1 MIKIFYKLFILT
13 FLARLCYGQA
23 NYFSFNN
30 ITVKDGLSESSV
42 NVILEDELGFIYIG
56 TDNGLDIYDGY
67 TFRSFY
73 TNSFDQNS
81 ILGSK
86 VKLIYEDSKNIIWI
100 ATDMGISTF
109 DPVKNIFSRPFD
121 SKYDFGFFSN
131 IVEIEE
137 GKNKNLIFRSKINN
151 DLYVYNDISKKISCL
166 TVKN

>member
-86 VKLIYEDSKNIIWI
+86 VKLIWTRS
-100 ATDMGISTF
+100 DM
-109 DPVKNIFSRPFD
+109 
-121 SKYDFGFFSN
+121 
-131 IVEIEE
+131 
-137 GKNKNLIFRSKINN
+137 LI
-151 DLYVYNDISKKISCL
+151 
-166 TVKN
+166 